1 MKRFFLLMAAVCLAA
16 STTLWAQMPTK
27 LGITSPEMS
36 RQADPNQ
43 RQMIKNAEA
52 AYMQSYNNKNAPHLK
67 TPDIDRLSRQTL
79 LDMRAQEFYN
89 SSVAN
94 TPDKALQ
101 LATQAYNMASYRMK
115 QALVRK
121 SKAERDFVALRQKQM
136 LECAKLEQKQSK
148 ASSDGLTAKER
159 AKQEAERTKLHKK
172 HVNQRLKIQQRY
184 MNAVNTVN
192 DCEIIIE
199 RAKVEMEKYI

>member
-1 MKRFFLLMAAVCLAA
+1 MAAVCLAA

>member
-1 MKRFFLLMAAVCLAA
+1 MAAVCLAA
-16 STTLWAQMPTK
+16 FASAWAQMPTK
-27 LGITSPEMS
+27 LGVTSPEMS
-36 RQADPNQ
+36 RQADPSQ
-43 RQMIKNAEA
+43 LQMIRNAEA

-67 TPDIDRLSRQTL
+67 TPDVDRQSRQTL
-79 LDMRAQEFYN
+79 WDMRAQEFYN

-101 LATQAYNMASYRMK
+101 LATQAYNMANYRMK

-121 SKAERDFVALRQKQM
+121 DKAEKDFADLRQKQV

-148 ASSDGLTAKER
+148 AACDGLTARER
-159 AKQEAERTKLHKK
+159 MKQETERTKLHKK

-192 DCEIIIE
+192 DCELIIE
-199 RAKVEMEKYI
+199 RAKVEMEKYN